1 VGVGVGVAAGTVR
14 QAENSDVLPSASV
27 AVQLIM
33 PLVTPIGKSNG
44 KLKAAL
50 PLPSVATPGT
60 FPKAKGTLA
69 ASLFVHCASALKYQC
84 RVNVEFVVLL
94 SVQLIASSSG
104 EIGSRPASFVVPRS
118 VT

>member
-1 VGVGVGVAAGTVR
+1 MR

-27 AVQLIM
+27 AVQLMI

-50 PLPSVATPGT
+50 PFVSVVTPGT

-69 ASLFVHCASALKYQC
+69 ASLFAHCASALKYQC
-84 RVNVEFVVLL
+84 TVKVEVSVLF
-94 SVQLIASSSG
+94 SVPFIVSASAP
-104 EIGSRPASFVVPRS
+104 IG
-118 VT
+118 